1 MNITLK
7 DGTQKSY
14 DEEVTSYDIA
24 RSISESLAREVVAAE
39 INGEVKDLT
48 EKVPDGA
55 KVKFLKFE
63 DPEGKHVFW
72 HTSTH
77 IMAQAVKRLFPE
89 AKLAIG
95 PAIENGYYY
104 DIDSEHKFT
113 AEDLVKIEQEMKN
126 IVKEDL
132 KIEHFFLESEDAI
145 KLMKERGEDYKVELI
160 DDIKDRGEKISF
172 YKQGEYVDL
181 CTGPHLNSTKK
192 VKAFKVTSVAGA
204 YWRGDQNNKQ
214 LQRLY
219 GISFEKKKS
228 LDEYLHMMEEA
239 KRRDHRKI
247 GKEMGLFMIA
257 EEGPGFPFFLPNG
270 TALKNELMKYWR
282 DIHREA
288 GYVEIETPIILNRKL
303 WETSGHWYHY
313 KENMYTLKIDDEDY
327 AIKPMNCPGGML
339 AYKAS
344 MHSYREFPLRIAEIG
359 RVHRHELSGTL
370 QGLMRV
376 RAFTQDDAHIFMLEN
391 QIKDEIKNVAKL
403 IDKVYSKLGFSYHV
417 ELSTRPEDFMG
428 EIEKWNIAEKALKD
442 ALDELN
448 LNYII
453 NEGDGAFY
461 GPKIDFH
468 LKDCIGRTWQC
479 GTIQLDYQLPE
490 RFDLT
495 YTGQDGEKHRPIMI
509 HRVVFGSIERF
520 IGILTEQFAGKFPLW
535 LAPVQ
540 VKILPISDKYMPY
553 CKKMYDMLFKA
564 GIRVEIDSRS
574 EKIGY
579 KIREAQM
586 EKVPYMLVLGEKE
599 ENSGMI
605 SVRTRD
611 DGDLGEIA
619 PDKFLEELEEKI
631 KTRET
636 IIKPE

>member
-24 RSISESLAREVVAAE
+24 RSISESLAREVVAVE

>member
-1 MNITLK
+1 MNIILK

-282 DIHREA
+282 DIHRKA

>member
-1 MNITLK
+1 MNIILK

-553 CKKMYDMLFKA
+553 CKKMYDMLFKD

-611 DGDLGEIA
+611 DGDLGEID

-631 KTRET
+631 KIRET